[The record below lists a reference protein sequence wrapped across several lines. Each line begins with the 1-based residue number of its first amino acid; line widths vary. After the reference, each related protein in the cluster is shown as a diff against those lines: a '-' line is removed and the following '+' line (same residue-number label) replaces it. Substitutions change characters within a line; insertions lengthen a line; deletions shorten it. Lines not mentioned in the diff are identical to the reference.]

1 MFNSQTFKT
10 TQASDPFNFS
20 PFSRG
25 DELARPHVS
34 NKTRFAVVSYFAGG
48 NEKLPRSLFQN
59 SRTPVPSLNLSKKGK
74 KWATLCAFFDF
85 FRDNGTNAL
94 FFELK
99 PKFRQSNRLPVQ
111 EGQAM
116 RTLKSCKT
124 APGKLFA

>member
-1 MFNSQTFKT
+1 MLDSQTLKT
-10 TQASDPFNFS
+10 TQDFHRFNFS
-20 PFSRG
+20 PFPCG
-25 DELARPHVS
+25 DTSSCPHVLREA
-34 NKTRFAVVSYFAGG
+34 RFAVPLLFAGG
-48 NEKLPRSLFQN
+48 LVSPPRSLFQN

>member
-1 MFNSQTFKT
+1 MSDSQTLKT
-10 TQASDPFNFS
+10 TQDFHQFNFS
-20 PFSRG
+20 PFPCEDASS
-25 DELARPHVS
+25 RPHVS
-34 NKTRFAVVSYFAGG
+34 RKARFDVALLFAGG
-48 NEKLPRSLFQN
+48 NEKLPRALFQN

-99 PKFRQSNRLPVQ
+99 PKFRQSNRLPVR
-111 EGQAM
+111 EGQAS

>member
-1 MFNSQTFKT
+1 MLNNQTLKT
-10 TQASDPFNFS
+10 TQDPNRFNFS
-20 PFSRG
+20 PFFCG
-25 DELARPHVS
+25 DASSRPHVS
-34 NKTRFAVVSYFAGG
+34 KKTRFAGALLFAGG

-99 PKFRQSNRLPVQ
+99 PKFRQSKRLPVQ